1 IAIAVSKPVR
11 EEENAIVRRLKAAYA
26 PLVSRVIS
34 SPLPVIGI
42 ASVLFIG
49 AALLF
54 TRLGQE
60 FTPTL
65 DEKNIVMEVK
75 RVPST
80 SLAQAQAMQLLIEQS
95 VSKFPKVA
103 FVF

>member
-1 IAIAVSKPVR
+1 LKSAYSPLLRMAIEK
-11 EEENAIVRRLKAAYA
+11 
-26 PLVSRVIS
+26 
-34 SPLPVIGI
+34 PLPVMM
-42 ASVLFIG
+42 G

-54 TRLGQE
+54 AGAVFLFARLGQE

-80 SLAQAQAMQLLIEQS
+80 SLAQSQRM
-95 VSKFPKVA
+95 
-103 FVF
+103 